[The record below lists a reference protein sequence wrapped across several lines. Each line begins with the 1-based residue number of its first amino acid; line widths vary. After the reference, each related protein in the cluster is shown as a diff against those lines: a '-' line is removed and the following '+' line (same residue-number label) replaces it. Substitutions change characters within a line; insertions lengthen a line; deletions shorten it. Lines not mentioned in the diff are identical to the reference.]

1 MVKLWKIGWN
11 RIEKVGM
18 GKYKIGLRTN
28 MKNSSKVIRIA
39 NACFPFLKFCHLLLK
54 HRRRRTSDSYSF
66 SAATATSRN
75 NSKKSRGRSNTKK
88 RTSYSGDSSSFPS
101 SSSCCQPRPPGSDLK
116 RNLLKLVVTNAE
128 LSVGGAAAADPLWL
142 AHRPRLPLHQRWQAH
157 QACLSHHTGQLLS
170 RNITKPDAVRI
181 EDPAAA
187 PSAKRDT
194 QVKF

>member
-1 MVKLWKIGWN
+1 
-11 RIEKVGM
+11 
-18 GKYKIGLRTN
+18 

-116 RNLLKLVVTNAE
+116 RNLLKLDVTNAE

-142 AHRPRLPLHQRWQAH
+142 AHHPRLPLPQRWQAH
-157 QACLSHHTGQLLS
+157 QAGLSHHTGQLFLEIIQNLMQCGEKILLLPQPKRKEGHPSQVLASWQLS
-170 RNITKPDAVRI
+170 TIVHWTI
-181 EDPAAA
+181 
-187 PSAKRDT
+187 SL
-194 QVKF
+194 